1 MVLRQ
6 TPSQTI
12 GPFFAYVLTPGQFG
26 YPMTSVATNRLADA
40 ETEGERIRI
49 LGRVLD
55 GAGAPVG
62 DAMVEI
68 WHADARGRYADP
80 ARLPPCGFGRC
91 ATDADGRFVFDTV
104 KPGPVG
110 GGGAPHVNAILF
122 MRGLLCHLYTRI
134 YFADE
139 SKANAADPT
148 LARVPEQRRATLVA
162 RREETRDG
170 AVYRFDI
177 RMQGK
182 DETVFFDV

>member
-12 GPFFAYVLTPGQFG
+12 GPFFAYVLTPAQFG

-55 GAGAPVG
+55 GGDAPVG

-68 WHADARGRYADP
+68 WHADASGRYADP
-80 ARLPPCGFGRC
+80 ARRGFGRS
-91 ATDADGRFVFDTV
+91 ATDADGRFVFHTV

-110 GGGAPHVNAILF
+110 GGAAPHVNAILF

-139 SKANAADPT
+139 SRANAADPT
-148 LARVPEQRRATLVA
+148 LARVPEERRATLVA
-162 RREETRDG
+162 RREQTRDG
-170 AVYRFDI
+170 VAYRFDI

-182 DETVFFDV
+182 DETVFFQV